1 MFDNIVNKQ
10 QMIHMAAEVVIL
22 LGVIIYF
29 NQKNRKLSNQIED
42 LIQRVE
48 EQEDIIQKHDQLIQ
62 TISTFLNNLNSA
74 PVCKPVINASP
85 RKQQGVTFETTP
97 VITSHTN
104 IPAPTISVPT
114 PTPTPAPTISVPTPT
129 PTPMPTIS
137 VPVPTPTISVPENQI
152 DLDSEI
158 VDELNELEVLDNEE
172 AQKNAK

>member
-1 MFDNIVNKQ
+1 
-10 QMIHMAAEVVIL
+10 MIHMAAEVVIL

-114 PTPTPAPTISVPTPT
+114 PTPTP
-129 PTPMPTIS
+129 MPTIS